1 MKNTWKKLIVGTFA
15 FAIILAG
22 MNLLSVQGSK
32 VQAAGTETSV
42 KYYVQEYTGE
52 QVNSY
57 KSTDVAPVPT
67 PEQGQEKYNDWLFA
81 GWFTDKT
88 CSKALEGA
96 IDTDATYYAKY
107 VPAEVLSVKVQVTKD
122 TDEKSPN
129 ADMRLVSTVD
139 SLQYENVGFEVY
151 YNGSTKAVKVNATT
165 VYRRIEAGK
174 GGVDYG
180 FSPNIFDTQSKYFIT
195 VTLKN
200 VVNKNFA
207 NGFYIRPYWET
218 LDGTTV
224 YGVSRYARVE
234 DSYLNIVNVPVRL
247 VSDSATATTGTVNVA
262 YDTEKFTYLDAY
274 ASTLA
279 NGTTTSTPGLVN
291 GSIFGE
297 VKKEDESTLGTVTI
311 TGPTDA
317 TDAKKINGEIAHLRF
332 QAKDI
337 ATLPKKNVFEVSS
350 EDLKDNIVAPVSV
363 YNHFRI
369 AAAYNTVLGP
379 DETWYDSNE
388 TEFVITT
395 AEELYGFA
403 SLVNAGT
410 FGTKKVYLASNI
422 TVNDTDIDPTAENWA
437 TVSAGLVKWTPI
449 GKINSGTN
457 WNLDTSDFK
466 GGFDGQGH
474 TISGLYTDIST
485 ASGDGSMAANWCAG
499 LFGSVYTD
507 LQIDNV
513 KVVNSYFK
521 ANHYAGSIVGLLKNG
536 TINNTYSQATV
547 VARSSAAGGIA
558 GGIRTN
564 TAGTKGTI
572 QNSWFDGSVSANGS
586 ICGGI
591 VGLCQISSE
600 IKNCLNEGSVGTVK
614 YNGGIIGQIAQNIS
628 VSIEDCLNIGT
639 VSGTSTVGTVVGN
652 ALATPTTTDVYALAV
667 SGKKPAGSGSIT
679 VTEISNESDIRGY
692 AALADN
698 QLGNTFDFDNTWVVR
713 QSDTP
718 VLKSWVT
725 SGALYTPDTEWAGS
739 GTEEDPWIIKTAY
752 ELYGLA
758 NSVNA
763 GTTYEGKYFKLGAN
777 IIVNSGTASRW
788 EDEAPKYSWIPIG
801 TSTAITFNGH
811 FNTTGPVREIKGL
824 YVNQT
829 ANHAGLFGAVKNGS
843 VKNIKVTNSYVE
855 GGSFVAAFAG
865 FTNNATIE
873 NVYTNATVVG
883 SGSAIGSVIGYQV
896 KGDVRNAW
904 FDGAVTGVNSQQY
917 VAGVVGRI
925 VDGNG
930 AVIEN
935 CLATGTVV
943 SGRLD
948 GNAYAGGILGGT
960 ANNATV
966 SNCFVALKS
975 PLTTKGATGCVGSI
989 AGGCSANTL
998 TVKNS
1003 YAASGV
1009 YSKTHGTEGAG
1020 KESVTA
1026 TVLTNYT
1033 GGDAYLNTTL
1043 DFDRHEEALPQA
1055 YHKDGIWV
1063 AREGK
1068 APGLKIFVSEEDRM
1082 ELVNQNMYRADKNW
1096 YNTTDTEFTI
1106 DNAEEFVGFM
1116 SLVNAGT
1123 SFEGKK
1129 VYLGADIELN
1139 IGKASDWYAGKNEG
1153 KLYNLIPIGNAGKK
1167 FTGTFDGKGHS
1178 IKGVYADHPSAGQIG
1193 LFGQVAD
1200 GSVVRDFKLTNS
1212 YFYSG
1217 KNNGAAAICGWY
1229 GGGTFDT
1236 IYSDAYVHGVGQHIA
1251 GMIAVANAGTTIRN
1265 CWFAGTMKAGNSFSG
1280 GIISFIGATN
1290 ITIESCLNTGSLTG
1304 TSEIGGIVGRTAAN
1318 TTIKDS
1324 LNVGTIK
1331 STTGSLR
1338 KGAIVGWPEAGTLT
1352 CENVYGL
1359 GTDAELFVT
1368 KAGDKTAGGSV
1379 TGTYAGV
1386 ADLTGANGFLNTWLN
1401 FDRPELPTSVTGKWV
1416 AVADSTPVLKSFL
1429 GDAEKVSLDGQ
1440 NMYRVDTRWYDAE
1453 AKSYVID
1460 TAEELIGFATLVNGG
1475 TSFAEKTVTLGADIV
1490 VNTGKADDWA
1500 SGKNTASLYPWAPI
1514 GTTTNPFDGKFNTDN
1529 DIYEISGLYAISSKS
1544 EKSTWYVGLF
1554 GYVKN
1559 AEVKN
1564 IKVLNS
1570 YIQAA
1575 YYAGAIVGT
1584 SETSTIDTVYTN
1596 AIVDATTGNSG
1607 GVLGSIV
1614 GGTLSQAWF
1623 EGSITNPGQYTGGI
1637 VGVSQGEATINNCLA
1652 TGSVTSTT
1660 SKANAYAGGIVGGA
1674 TGATTVSNCLSAL
1687 ESFSVKTA
1695 TASGSVSG
1703 GIGIAGVTAS
1713 ITNSYAVEEIYTKT
1727 HGTGNGSFTAT
1738 ITALDDLTN
1747 YKGYM
1752 NTNLD
1757 FNNTWVAME
1766 ESAPRL
1772 QIFAP
1777 VEGRL
1782 DTESWYTKEGADGTA
1797 ENPYIINAVA
1807 DMYGLAKRVNTGNTF
1822 DGLHIKL
1829 DADLTFNTD
1838 TDFAKEGYVA
1848 KYVWTP
1854 IGTSSKQFKGK
1865 FNEVGDMH
1873 KIEGLYVNAIGD
1885 NVGLFGYTNG
1895 ATIKNLEI
1903 VDSYIKGTGI
1913 YVSAVA
1919 GYSLLTTID
1928 VVHVDAR
1935 VIGSGRV
1942 GGFAG
1947 RLDGGSVNR
1956 CWFEGTVES
1965 TTANQQYTGAIVG
1978 QVGGSNAGAISNCLA
1993 EGTVKVARTTG
2004 NAYAGGI
2011 LGGSSVVAA
2020 TITNC
2025 LSAVDSITT
2034 AGATGCLGSFVGGN
2048 NASVV
2053 TTSGSYVINVSGLPA
2068 KVNGTGAS
2076 DGTYTGTATVVAAEA
2091 LYDAEA
2097 YERLD
2102 AGYWAARVGNYPI
2115 PSVFATDADYAKA
2128 ATKNALYASDT
2139 TFEQEQDGTYLISS
2153 AAELYGLA
2161 YLSQNDS
2168 FEGTTFKLTED
2179 ITINHQTLDAN
2190 TTEATSYEWL
2200 PIGSQSVPFKG
2211 IFNGDGHTISG
2222 LYKYF
2227 DNTYDKARWTGLF
2240 DTTEGCVVENLN
2252 IENTYFTYVYNGVNK
2267 DPSRIGSVA
2276 GYGGGTFRNISSTAS
2291 LINDGRG
2298 TGGIIGQSTTNV
2310 EITNCWFGGEAVCKT
2325 TTQSS
2330 YLGGLIGFA
2339 TAGDV
2344 TIAHSHVSG
2353 DVLGG
2358 SYHVGGLVG
2367 NIQGAVQATITDSMF
2382 NGNFKASDDVSG
2394 DVFKHGQL
2402 VGTLVANA
2410 ASATGGKAPSL
2421 TVSNCYGVNNFA
2433 SYDVGALTSYTHT
2446 DETVYTPTVTGSGN
2460 VSVKEDRLIGYAGNT
2475 ASLDYNGYWVL
2486 TKSGTPMLKSF
2497 AKADDIYDGS
2507 QLTNLFKLD
2516 TFSKTLADA
2525 EEVGAGRYTIKITG
2539 STKAIYDQYC
2549 ESLDAGIFD
2558 PYNNDQSSDLNSG
2571 GVYNKVYTSSA
2582 CEDASNN
2589 DWYINATFLTTSGTS
2604 GTITITVSSA
2614 EVLSQ
2619 HLKADS
2625 IVSYAAEEGYTTSGL
2640 TPTFHMIE
2648 QKFQDPAAS
2657 YVIQLSNGHLIVIDG
2672 GVNSEAPYLMEYLE
2686 SLVPE
2691 GKKPI
2696 VEAWVL
2702 SHAHMDHIDSFR
2714 GFVTNASKYQGKL
2727 YLEGIYFS
2735 EASDV
2740 VMSTYDDGHHH
2751 YTPYIHRI
2759 GSVFQTTKGKEPQI
2773 YRMYT
2778 GQRYTF
2784 DTVVMDVMLANEQ
2797 FTLSDYVRASQVT
2810 NPSVFNETST
2820 WTMFTINGKINGKK
2834 LLTAGDSNYIG
2845 KEFIVNNYSEDYLTV
2860 DIFTALHHGENI
2872 NREKGS
2878 SLVYPTNDDFS
2889 NAITVKGAVLYA
2901 YPTDWYQ
2908 EQSKTTIMKRIKV
2921 FMELQVSKG
2930 MSGIAATYESGSTA
2944 GSNPEDYF
2952 YHGQGTVVLTF
2963 GDSITANVK
2972 AHNDWVNDYA
2982 PATTTTPEE

>member
-1 MKNTWKKLIVGTFA
+1 MKNLWKKLVAGIFVFV
-15 FAIILAG
+15 FVFAG
-22 MNLLSVQGSK
+22 MNLLSVEQNR
-32 VQAAGTETSV
+32 VIAAEATEGSV
-42 KYYVQEYTGE
+42 KYYVQTYTGT
-52 QVNSY
+52 QVKAY
-57 KSTDVAPVPT
+57 KDTNTAPVPT
-67 PEQGQEKYNDWLFA
+67 PEESSEKYNDWIFA
-81 GWFTDKT
+81 GWFTNEACT
-88 CSKALEGA
+88 SALGETVNEDG
-96 IDTDATYYAKY
+96 TYYAKY
-107 VPAEVLSVKVQVTKD
+107 VPSEVLSVKAQVKVD
-122 TDEKSPN
+122 TTAESEKT
-129 ADMRLVSTVD
+129 DIRLVATVD
-139 SLQYENVGFEVY
+139 SLSYKSVGFEVY
-151 YNGSTKAVKVNATT
+151 YNGSTSPVKIKSTT
-165 VYRRIEAGK
+165 VYSRIEAAK
-174 GGVDYG
+174 DGVEYG
-180 FSPNIFDTQSKYFIT
+180 FSPNIFDTQSEYFIT
-195 VTLKN
+195 ATLKN
-200 VVNKNFA
+200 VANKNFDKS
-207 NGFYIRPYWET
+207 FYIRPYWET
-218 LDGTTV
+218 LDGTIT

-234 DSYLNIVNVPVRL
+234 DSYLNIVNVPVRV
-247 VSDSATATTGTVNVA
+247 VSDATTATTGTISVA
-262 YDTEKFTYLDAY
+262 YPTGYFTYADAY
-274 ASTLA
+274 GTASTPAYA
-279 NGTTTSTPGLVN
+279 NGNVFDSVTVDGTTTA
-291 GSIFGE
+291 
-297 VKKEDESTLGTVTI
+297 GTVTI
-311 TGPTDA
+311 TGTA
-317 TDAKKINGEIAHLRF
+317 TEAQKVNGEIVHLRLKV
-332 QAKDI
+332 QDGV
-337 ATLPKKNVFEVSS
+337 TLPKKNTFTVTSS
-350 EDLKDNIVAPVSV
+350 DLTTGVVVANSI
-363 YNHFRI
+363 YNYFGI
-369 AAAYNTVLGP
+369 SAEYNGTP
-379 DETWYDSNE
+379 DDTWYDANE
-388 TEFVITT
+388 TEFVLTT
-395 AEELYGFA
+395 AEELYGLA
-403 SLVNAGT
+403 KIVDNGNLLT
-410 FGTKKVYLASNI
+410 DKIIYLASDI
-422 TVNDTDIDPTAENWA
+422 TVNTGNAIEWAAGENITDLKA
-437 TVSAGLVKWTPI
+437 WTPI
-449 GKINSGTN
+449 GAYVADGSKSFKGTFDGNNHTIKGLYMPGGVRGGLFENPIDCTIKNLKLTNSYIKGNEGTGSIAGWYASGIFENIYSDAIVKAETTAGAKANHGGGLFALLTGATTTVNNCWFDGQVSGKQYVGGITSITNAAGIKFTNCLNSGTV
-457 WNLDTSDFK
+457 SA
-466 GGFDGQGH
+466 
-474 TISGLYTDIST
+474 ST
-485 ASGDGSMAANWCAG
+485 EE
-499 LFGSVYTD
+499 
-507 LQIDNV
+507 
-513 KVVNSYFK
+513 
-521 ANHYAGSIVGLLKNG
+521 
-536 TINNTYSQATV
+536 
-547 VARSSAAGGIA
+547 AGGIT
-558 GGIRTN
+558 GR
-564 TAGTKGTI
+564 
-572 QNSWFDGSVSANGS
+572 VSANVT
-586 ICGGI
+586 IEDCVN
-591 VGLCQISSE
+591 VGKITATNKES
-600 IKNCLNEGSVGTVK
+600 
-614 YNGGIIGQIAQNIS
+614 GGIIGQLYSGTVTANRVYTLSSANS
-628 VSIEDCLNIGT
+628 VAVGSGT
-639 VSGTSTVGTVVGN
+639 VS
-652 ALATPTTTDVYALAV
+652 
-667 SGKKPAGSGSIT
+667 SGIAI
-679 VTEISNESDIRGY
+679 VEDLNDYNGY
-692 AALADN
+692 A
-698 QLGNTFDFDNTWVVR
+698 NTELDFENYWVLR
-713 QSDTP
+713 QNATP
-718 VLKSWVT
+718 VLKSWVE
-725 SGALYTPDTEWAGS
+725 SGALYVPKTDWTGS
-739 GTEEDPWIIKTAY
+739 GTEQDPYIIKTP
-752 ELYGLA
+752 EQLYGLA
-758 NSVNA
+758 STVNA

-777 IIVNSGTASRW
+777 ITVNSGTASRW

-883 SGSAIGSVIGYQV
+883 LGSAIGSVIGYQV
-896 KGDVRNAW
+896 KGAVRNAW

-1033 GGDAYLNTTL
+1033 GGYAYLNTTL
-1043 DFDRHEEALPQA
+1043 EFDRHEAALPEV

-1153 KLYNLIPIGNAGKK
+1153 KLYNWIPIGNGDSIK
-1167 FTGTFDGKGHS
+1167 FSGTFNGKGHTIS
-1178 IKGVYADHPSAGQIG
+1178 GVYADHTAGKIG
-1193 LFGQVAD
+1193 LFGWIAD
-1200 GSVVRDFKLTNS
+1200 GSTVCDFKLKNS
-1212 YFYSG
+1212 YIYSG
-1217 KNNGAAAICGWY
+1217 GTGAGAICGWY
-1229 GGGTFDT
+1229 AGGILDT
-1236 IYSDAYVHGVGQHIA
+1236 IYTDAYVVAAGQHVA
-1251 GMIAVANAGTTIRN
+1251 GITSVANANTVIRN
-1265 CWFAGTMKAGNSFSG
+1265 CWFAGTVKGSNTYVG
-1280 GIISFIGATN
+1280 GITSNIGATG
-1290 ITIESCLNTGSLTG
+1290 IIIESCLNSGSITG
-1304 TSEIGGIVGRTAAN
+1304 TSQVGGIIGRVGTN
-1318 TTIKDS
+1318 VTVKDS

-1331 STTGSLR
+1331 ATTTSTAKTR
-1338 KGAIVGWPEAGTLT
+1338 VGAIIGWPASGTATL
-1352 CENVYGL
+1352 ENVYAL
-1359 GTDAELFVT
+1359 GASTVICPTEDNAAAAPGTF
-1368 KAGDKTAGGSV
+1368 S
-1379 TGTYAGV
+1379 GTYAGV
-1386 ADLTGANGFLNTWLN
+1386 EDLTGANGFLNTWLT
-1401 FDRPELPTSVTGKWV
+1401 FDRPELPTPTTGYWV

-1429 GDAEKVSLDGQ
+1429 GDTERLTLDGQ
-1440 NMYRVDTRWYDAE
+1440 NMYRVDTRWYDSTE
-1453 AKSYVID
+1453 PGSETIGEVSYSTYVID
-1460 TAEELIGFATLVNGG
+1460 TAEELVGFSKLVNDG
-1475 TSFAEKTVTLGADIV
+1475 TEDFENAIVYLGKDITLNKGDAKQWYEG
-1490 VNTGKADDWA
+1490 TATTDDLYNWTPIA
-1500 SGKNTASLYPWAPI
+1500 KLKNGYFFKGRFEGQQHT
-1514 GTTTNPFDGKFNTDN
+1514 
-1529 DIYEISGLYAISSKS
+1529 ISGLYASSADN
-1544 EKSTWYVGLF
+1544 GLALF
-1554 GYVKN
+1554 GQTADGSRVADFKL
-1559 AEVKN
+1559 V
-1564 IKVLNS
+1564 NS
-1570 YIQAA
+1570 YFSGKQGVAPIGGW
-1575 YYAGAIVGT
+1575 YCGGT
-1584 SETSTIDTVYTN
+1584 FESIYTN
-1596 AIVDATTGNSG
+1596 AYVKATGNHSAGILALACITDGSTDVKECWFDGTLYSSG
-1607 GVLGSIV
+1607 QYAGGITSHMSIADASLESCLVTGSIES
-1614 GGTLSQAWF
+1614 TH
-1623 EGSITNPGQYTGGI
+1623 TG
-1637 VGVSQGEATINNCLA
+1637 
-1652 TGSVTSTT
+1652 
-1660 SKANAYAGGIVGGA
+1660 NAYAGVLVGNVA
-1674 TGATTVSNCLSAL
+1674 AAVTIKDCLA
-1687 ESFSVKTA
+1687 EAEAFSIKSSYCV
-1695 TASGSVSG
+1695 GSV
-1703 GIGIAGVTAS
+1703 AGFTTAA
-1713 ITNSYAVEEIYTKT
+1713 ITSSSVHVVDGLCDNVLGKKSTANSTAMTTAAVE
-1727 HGTGNGSFTAT
+1727 HS
-1738 ITALDDLTN
+1738 DLTN

-1752 NTNLD
+1752 NTDLD
-1757 FNNTWVAME
+1757 FDNTWVAME

-1928 VVHVDAR
+1928 AVHVDVT

-1993 EGTVKVARTTG
+1993 EGTVKVERTTG

-2076 DGTYTGTATVVAAEA
+2076 GGTYTGTATVVAAEA

-2128 ATKNALYASDT
+2128 ATKNAFYASDT

-2161 YLSQNDS
+2161 SLSQNDS
-2168 FEGTTFKLTED
+2168 FEGTTFKLTDD

-2211 IFNGDGHTISG
+2211 TFNGDGHTISG

-2267 DPSRIGSVA
+2267 DPSRIGSIA

-2310 EITNCWFGGEAVCKT
+2310 EISNCWFGGEAVCKT

-2367 NIQGAVQATITDSMF
+2367 NIQGAVKAIITDSMF

-2475 ASLDYNGYWVL
+2475 ASLDYSGYWVL

-2497 AKADDIYDGS
+2497 VKADDIYDGS

-2516 TFSKTLADA
+2516 TFSKTLANA

-2549 ESLDAGIFD
+2549 EALDAGIFD
-2558 PYNNDQSSDLNSG
+2558 PYNNDQSSDLNSE

-2582 CEDASNN
+2582 CGDASNN

-2625 IVSYAAEEGYTTSGL
+2625 IVSYEAEDGYTTSGL

-2648 QKFQDPAAS
+2648 QKFQEPAAS

-2672 GVNSEAPYLMEYLE
+2672 GINSEAPYLMEYLE

-2714 GFVTNASKYQGKL
+2714 GFVTEASKYQGKL

-2751 YTPYIHRI
+2751 YTPYLHRI

-2820 WTMFTINGKINGKK
+2820 WTMFTINGKK

-2972 AHNDWVNDYA
+2972 AHNDWVNEYA
-2982 PATTTTPEE
+2982 PDTTTTEE